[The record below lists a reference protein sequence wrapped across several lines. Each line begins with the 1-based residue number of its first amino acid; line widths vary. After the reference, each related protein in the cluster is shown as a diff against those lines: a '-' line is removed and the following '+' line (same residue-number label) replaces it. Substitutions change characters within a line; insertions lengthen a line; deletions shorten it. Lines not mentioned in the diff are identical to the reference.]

1 MYGVIFRPRAGSGIH
16 HHDVVLFMGFFYG
29 VLDLVIVIL
38 HRSISMGDASV
49 IDGHRRKHTGIGL
62 NDIPLARL
70 FVRLYD
76 LRPRRDQSHSR
87 TLYYIDFQYAA
98 A

>member
-1 MYGVIFRPRAGSGIH
+1 
-16 HHDVVLFMGFFYG
+16 
-29 VLDLVIVIL
+29 
-38 HRSISMGDASV
+38 MGDASV
-49 IDGHRRKHTGIGL
+49 IDGHRREHTGIGL

-76 LRPRRDQSHSR
+76 LRPRRDQSHPR
-87 TLYYIDFQYAA
+87 TLYHFDFQYAA